1 MSNQML
7 IQAGQAALGS
17 GASSR
22 SGTSA
27 QPSVAPAAP
36 AAKPVPL
43 FVNPSFEFDPTV
55 GIVVIDFHNET
66 GAVTNSIP
74 SQRQLEA
81 YRNHQETPLGEQGPP
96 IPKASAP
103 VYGKTAT
110 G

>member
-17 GASSR
+17 GASPPGS
-22 SGTSA
+22 TPA
-27 QPSVAPAAP
+27 QPPSAAAA

-55 GIVVIDFHNET
+55 GMVVIAFHNDT

-81 YRNHQETPLGEQGPP
+81 YRNHQETPPGEQGPS